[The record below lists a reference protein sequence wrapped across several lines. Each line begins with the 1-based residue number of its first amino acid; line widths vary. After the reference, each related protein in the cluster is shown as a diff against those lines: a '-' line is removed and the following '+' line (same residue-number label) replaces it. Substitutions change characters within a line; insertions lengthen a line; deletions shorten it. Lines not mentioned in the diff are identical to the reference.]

1 MNEELG
7 KLEIERDPKN
17 GHIIKFTVP
26 SEMSQQALVGMLFAL
41 ADSLNIS
48 AGKFNKS
55 STRYSR
61 AIILNSRLDCVGY
74 NPGDPI
80 VLV

>member
-26 SEMSQQALVGMLFAL
+26 SEMSQKALMGMLFVL

-48 AGKFNKS
+48 VGKFDKS
-55 STRYSR
+55 SIRYSR
-61 AIILNSRLDCVGY
+61 AIIFLTVVL
-74 NPGDPI
+74 I
-80 VLV
+80 VLAIIQVVLLF

>member
-26 SEMSQQALVGMLFAL
+26 SEMSQKALMGMLFVL

-48 AGKFNKS
+48 VGKFDKS

-61 AIILNSRLDCVGY
+61 AIIFLTVAL
-74 NPGDPI
+74 I
-80 VLV
+80 VLAIIQVVLLF